1 MLKNKTITV
10 ESDTGAQTAA
20 TSNVIKAEMKE
31 FIERTSLKGA
41 PRIMKSP
48 NLFVRVFWIV
58 AVVMLLAATAYFV
71 TQLILEYLKYN
82 TVINISQ
89 YLIQNKDQRKKLEQD
104 YRFSFPTVT
113 FCNQQPFKSN
123 YDDILPPHIVTHDQ
137 FVERLAEQLAD
148 IDDNVS
154 SSVISDMTA
163 FSYLTYLGTYAGV
176 ANYYALGQTYDDM
189 FMSCTFLS
197 VKDDVPQSTDCRHV
211 ADIEHG
217 ITTYSTSCYRLQ
229 LKANSAISI
238 DEVVGISA
246 ILYLDNFAQYVPE
259 SVFDLGSDFGQNVG
273 ISVVTHLRD
282 TSLQIFDVSTHVQPG
297 QNAKIEVTA
306 EARHLLPAPY
316 SDCVEEGRRLYSLL
330 ARPNSYSRE
339 GCIMACRQEH
349 IVSQCNCFYVPYYLT
364 FHQRAYYEYG
374 IPLCHVYD
382 RMNADVT
389 VTRVDCALQ
398 VSTRYRQKCYEQ
410 CKQNCTE
417 LQFTHK
423 HSAARWPAKST
434 QLAFYNS
441 HIRQDDASDAGNT
454 TEAER
459 RHANFAPVYE
469 PIREAWLA
477 DNKSEALEMLRSS
490 SLIEDNFVKVELLFS
505 SKPVVAFESKEALSG
520 ISFLSLLGGTLN
532 LYAGITFV
540 LLFEVVEL
548 LVKLCENGYKRYKE
562 RRQNQ
567 IRPFVLKQS
576 QLVE

>member
-1 MLKNKTITV
+1 MKTT
-10 ESDTGAQTAA
+10 EPEASSQTAA
-20 TSNVIKAEMKE
+20 MSDVIKAEMKE
-31 FIERTSLKGA
+31 FIDRTSLKGA

-48 NLFVRVFWIV
+48 NSFVRVFWIV
-58 AVVMLLAATAYFV
+58 AVVMLLGATAYFV
-71 TQLILEYLKYN
+71 TYLILEYLKFN
-82 TVINISQ
+82 TVITVSE
-89 YLIQNKDQRKKLEQD
+89 YSIQNPSDRSSLQRKYE
-104 YRFSFPTVT
+104 FGFPAVT

-163 FSYLTYLGTYAGV
+163 FSYLSYIGTFASV
-176 ANYYALGQTYDDM
+176 DEYYELGQSYDDL
-189 FMSCTFLS
+189 FVSCSFLS
-197 VKDDVPQSTDCRHV
+197 VRDDVEVSTDCTAISTPYRTIIS
-211 ADIEHG
+211 D
-217 ITTYSTSCYRLQ
+217 STSCQTLQ
-229 LKANSAISI
+229 IDIHNDAIEL

-246 ILYLDNFAQYVPE
+246 VLYLDNFAQYLPE

-273 ISVVTHLRD
+273 IKVLTHLRD
-282 TSLQIFDVSTHVQPG
+282 SYPQIFDVNTQVSPRE
-297 QNAKIEVTA
+297 NAKIDVTVTA
-306 EARHLLPAPY
+306 REALSAPY
-316 SDCVEEGRRLYSLL
+316 GDCVEEGRRLYSLL
-330 ARPNSYSRE
+330 AGPHSYSRE
-339 GCIMACRQEH
+339 GCVMACRQEY
-349 IVSQCNCFYVPYYLT
+349 IVSQCNCFYGPYYLT

-382 RMNADVT
+382 LMNADVT
-389 VTRVDCALQ
+389 VAMVDCALQ
-398 VSTRYRQKCYEQ
+398 VSTRYRQKCYED

-417 LQFTHK
+417 LQFTHE
-423 HSAARWPAKST
+423 HSSTRWPAKST

-441 HIRQDDASDAGNT
+441 HIRQGDAGDVGNT

-477 DNKSEALEMLRSS
+477 DNKSAALEMLRSS